1 MYIAEAAEGKGKGKA
16 HGKHDNPD
24 DDEVITWYIL

>member
-1 MYIAEAAEGKGKGKA
+1 MYIAEAAKGKGTGKA

-24 DDEVITWYIL
+24 DDDVII